1 MLPAEYLRVTEN
13 LNNQLYTV
21 RKEAQQIKTDRQRFY
36 DNLEDKPVIASKEVY
51 LEDIREQCEDVIKRS
66 QGWISDN
73 KRNIER
79 MEKDDVA
86 IHKLF
91 ESFKQFGL

>member
-1 MLPAEYLRVTEN
+1 MAEI
-13 LNNQLYTV
+13 LNNQLLTV
-21 RKEAQQIKTDRQRFY
+21 RKEAEEVRERRQIFY

-66 QGWISDN
+66 RGWISDN

-79 MEKDDVA
+79 MKEDDVA

-91 ESFKQFGL
+91 ESLERFGKE